1 MVKCVVHGV
10 HTKHLLLVLGMVQGV
25 LPVEGSNTKQPYVL
39 DKHMEERRLCY
50 VAYTR
55 AKNRLICSY
64 FRDARCVCIGC

>member
-1 MVKCVVHGV
+1 
-10 HTKHLLLVLGMVQGV
+10 MVQGV